1 MHPTNF
7 SKRPFKRGKRKA
19 HKNVEHSRVGVMML
33 NTKQDNS
40 SIIVVH
46 LYSVLL
52 NNIWVVFSHMFVF
65 WWVHVNYVY
74 RNLTVKLQQQLNAC
88 LMRLTE
94 CFLSTQLNYDSVL
107 VSTVWLISL
116 LWLSLL
122 PERTM
127 SKAKTKLNSV
137 GAVYS
142 NFRLWNCRQMWEQN
156 SCPTWHSK

>member
-1 MHPTNF
+1 
-7 SKRPFKRGKRKA
+7 
-19 HKNVEHSRVGVMML
+19 MML

-52 NNIWVVFSHMFVF
+52 NNIWVVFSGMFVF

-94 CFLSTQLNYDSVL
+94 CFLKGFLSMVSRGTFKVKSLTKPSLNSLLTKLIPLRCSKLVVFKFTFWWPRSLKWSPDVKYWFVECDVKGLKNQNGTQLLQV
-107 VSTVWLISL
+107 
-116 LWLSLL
+116 
-122 PERTM
+122 
-127 SKAKTKLNSV
+127 
-137 GAVYS
+137 
-142 NFRLWNCRQMWEQN
+142 
-156 SCPTWHSK
+156 